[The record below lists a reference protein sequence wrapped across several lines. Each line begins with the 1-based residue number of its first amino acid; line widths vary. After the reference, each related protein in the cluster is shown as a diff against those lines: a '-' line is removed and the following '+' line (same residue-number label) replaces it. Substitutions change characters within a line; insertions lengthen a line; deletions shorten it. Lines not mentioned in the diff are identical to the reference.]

1 MILESGLDMNNIFIS
16 RRKKKERS
24 SCCKNALRDKSRER
38 ESLSLLSSPT
48 DEYPA
53 ELCKVIAAQGKYFE
67 SSNHKKIETKRSG
80 KEKEAS
86 RTHPTEKPPDDRQLE
101 KVKTGGISD
110 LENFN

>member
-1 MILESGLDMNNIFIS
+1 MILESGLYMNNIFIKKK
-16 RRKKKERS
+16 KKKERS

-38 ESLSLLSSPT
+38 ESLSLSSPT

-67 SSNHKKIETKRSG
+67 SSNHKKIETKRSR

-86 RTHPTEKPPDDRQLE
+86 RTHPRPLDDRELSNA
-101 KVKTGGISD
+101 KTA
-110 LENFN
+110 EF